1 MDESTVTKVLHKLLS
16 KLPHKKALLWPDIQV
31 GFENLTGESI
41 GDHIPVVEKVINELN
56 DNRVLRFEMAPNGMP
71 RMWKGINFDNLES
84 AMSPRSS
91 NSHISIG
98 SLNAQNVQVG
108 NDNNMSISITA
119 EQFAN
124 ALSSLANKPPEEA
137 KSIVEKVSSFV
148 ATGATVVEAVAQLIG
163 LAGG

>member
-1 MDESTVTKVLHKLLS
+1 MDEATIKKAFHKILAPLQQS
-16 KLPHKKALLWPDIQV
+16 KALLWPEIQI

-41 GDHIPVVEKVINELN
+41 NDHLAVVEKVINDL
-56 DNRVLRFEMAPNGMP
+56 DDKKVLRFEMAPNGMH
-71 RMWKGINFDNLES
+71 RIWKGINFDNFES

-108 NDNNMSISITA
+108 NENNMNISITA

-124 ALSSLANKPPEEA
+124 ALSSLANKPAEEA
-137 KSIVEKVSSFV
+137 KSIVERVSSFV
-148 ATGATVVEAVAQLIG
+148 ATGATVAEAVAKLVG

>member
-1 MDESTVTKVLHKLLS
+1 MDEATIEKVLHKILS
-16 KLPHKKALLWPDIQV
+16 PLPHNKALLWPDIQV
-31 GFENLTGESI
+31 GFDNLTGESI
-41 GDHIPVVEKVINELN
+41 RDHFDVVKKVIDELN
-56 DNRVLRFEMAPNGMP
+56 DEKVLRFEMAPNGMP

-108 NDNNMSISITA
+108 NENNMNINITA

-124 ALSSLANKPPEEA
+124 ALSSLASKKPAESN
-137 KSIVEKVSSFV
+137 SIVEKVASYV
-148 ATGATVVEAVAQLIG
+148 AKGATVAEAVTAFVG
-163 LAGG
+163 LVGG

>member
-1 MDESTVTKVLHKLLS
+1 MDEATIQKVLHKILAP
-16 KLPHKKALLWPDIQV
+16 LPQNKALLWLDIQL

-41 GDHIPVVEKVINELN
+41 GDHLAVAEKVINEL
-56 DNRVLRFEMAPNGMP
+56 DDMKVLRFERGLNGMP
-71 RMWKGINFDNLES
+71 RIWKGINFDNLES

-91 NSHISIG
+91 KSHISIG

-108 NDNNMSISITA
+108 NENNMNISITA

-137 KSIVEKVSSFV
+137 KSIVERVSSFV
-148 ATGATVVEAVAQLIG
+148 ATGATVAEAVAKLVG

>member
-1 MDESTVTKVLHKLLS
+1 MDEATVTKVLQKILAP
-16 KLPHKKALLWPDIQV
+16 LPHNKALLWPDIQV
-31 GFENLTGESI
+31 GFDNLTGESI
-41 GDHIPVVEKVINELN
+41 RDHVAVVEKVINEL
-56 DNRVLRFEMAPNGMP
+56 DDKKVLRFEMAPNGMP

-98 SLNAQNVQVG
+98 SLNAQNIQVG
-108 NDNNMSISITA
+108 NENNMNISITA

-124 ALSSLANKPPEEA
+124 ALSSLANKPPEET

-148 ATGATVVEAVAQLIG
+148 ATGATVAEAVAKLVG

>member
-1 MDESTVTKVLHKLLS
+1 MDEATIAKVLHKILS
-16 KLPHKKALLWPDIQV
+16 PLPHNKALLWPDIQV
-31 GFENLTGESI
+31 GFDNLTGESI
-41 GDHIPVVEKVINELN
+41 LDHLVVVEKVINELN
-56 DNRVLRFEMAPNGMP
+56 DKKVLRFEKAPNGMP

-108 NDNNMSISITA
+108 NENNMNISITA

-124 ALSSLANKPPEEA
+124 ALSSLASKPPAES
-137 KSIVEKVSSFV
+137 KSIVEKVASYV
-148 ATGATVVEAVAQLIG
+148 ATGATVAEAVTALVG
-163 LAGG
+163 FVGG